1 MCDESSAWKLPACQ
15 KNNRDVQWV
24 VLLLSSTDFEVLL
37 KQENKS
43 VLDLEKRNCTILQN
57 SNTDHPNAFSWFL
70 LFSQI
75 VCASSRVFKNR
86 ESGQSLYYVFP

>member
-1 MCDESSAWKLPACQ
+1 M
-15 KNNRDVQWV
+15 DVQWV
-24 VLLLSSTDFEVLL
+24 MLLLSSTDFEALR

-43 VLDLEKRNCTILQN
+43 VLDLEKRNCSILQD
-57 SNTDHPNAFSWFL
+57 SNGDHPNAFSWFL

-75 VCASSRVFKNR
+75 VCSFSRVFKNR